1 MIDPFADHGF
11 DHGSVPAG
19 APDEGT
25 AGNAADRL
33 KGLEDDYNAMPLA
46 DRLCIEARVSGASYE
61 DCAAMDRL
69 SCLLVQCD
77 DMGLAR
83 TALDEAIGLAERLG
97 RTDELFDALCK

>member
-1 MIDPFADHGF
+1 MSDARDAY
-11 DHGSVPAG
+11 DA
-19 APDEGT
+19 
-25 AGNAADRL
+25 L
-33 KGLEDDYNAMPLA
+33 PLA
-46 DRLCIEARVSGASYE
+46 DRLCMEARTSSASLE

-77 DMGLAR
+77 DRGLAG